1 MNTQP
6 IKIVLPK
13 PNYTWISSLSALLKS
28 FQFLNSLQIPESN
41 SCFAGDV
48 FDIKAI
54 NNSAIEYFIATVVT
68 NSAAKNSFQ
77 KLIIRI
83 FPIQS
88 ETDKL

>member
-28 FQFLNSLQIPESN
+28 FQFLNSLKIPESN

-48 FDIKAI
+48 FDIKAK
-54 NNSAIEYFIATVVT
+54 NNSAIEYFSDSNDKQCCKKFV
-68 NSAAKNSFQ
+68 SK
-77 KLIIRI
+77 
-83 FPIQS
+83 
-88 ETDKL
+88 TDYSNFSYPKRN